1 MNLTPGIFT
10 NGISAGS
17 GQSDEAAQ
25 LIAIR
30 KFFHPIDNLQK
41 GKELLLQI
49 SSMSVGK
56 YLNTTYLVGCKLV
69 ENTLQ

>member
-25 LIAIR
+25 LINSKIFPSNRQFAKGKR
-30 KFFHPIDNLQK
+30 TLVTDFFHVSR
-41 GKELLLQI
+41 EV
-49 SSMSVGK
+49 SK
-56 YLNTTYLVGCKLV
+56 YHLFGWL
-69 ENTLQ
+69 